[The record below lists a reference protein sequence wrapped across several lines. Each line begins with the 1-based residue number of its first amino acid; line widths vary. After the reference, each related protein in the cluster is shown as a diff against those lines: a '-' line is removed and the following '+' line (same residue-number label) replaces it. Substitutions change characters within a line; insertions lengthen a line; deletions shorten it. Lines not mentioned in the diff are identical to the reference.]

1 MKIPI
6 NIFLIISLSIL
17 IISCKNASDRL
28 SQQDDSELENIS
40 QQAFLIGN
48 GPNSKKTIKDMIEK
62 SGIRKGGYVVILP
75 MTQNKQ
81 DSSAWFLQQEFYDQQ
96 IIAVHILYLLS
107 DSSLKNTDVLAIENA
122 NILCILDGNRNKFM
136 KLAGKSRLKGA
147 LLQAGRNGTL
157 IAGIGKGASILGE
170 FYFNQVRDTVS
181 HRIEFIKQP
190 GLGLLK
196 NIVIEDITLLK
207 NYKNGIQKES
217 AKRNYLFVGLGYK
230 SAVWIKNNQA
240 HVLRKPE
247 IGLVSPG
254 NSYKEL
260 SKGAEFKIFLN
271 N

>member
-75 MTQNKQ
+75 MKQNKQ

-122 NILCILDGNRNKFM
+122 GIICLIDGNRNKFI
-136 KLAGKSRLKGA
+136 KLAESTRLKVALQNAYIKGA
-147 LLQAGRNGTL
+147 LITG
-157 IAGIGKGASILGE
+157 IAKGASVLGE
-170 FYFNQVRDTVS
+170 YYYNQVKDTISNNKKVK
-181 HRIEFIKQP
+181 FKP

-196 NIVIEDITLLK
+196 NTVIDDIGFFR
-207 NYKNGIQKES
+207 NYQDGIQKNS
-217 AKRNYLFVGLGYK
+217 AKKKFMFIGLGYK
-230 SAVWIKNNQA
+230 SAVWIKNENA
-240 HVLRKPE
+240 VVLRKSEVGLISPE
-247 IGLVSPG
+247 KAISKIGKG
-254 NSYKEL
+254 DEFEL
-260 SKGAEFKIFLN
+260 LKQ
-271 N
+271 